1 MLNTKYQSSMPSTSE
16 EKNFEDEIL
25 CSYVPFCDLP
35 HRVGPILTPGASSK
49 HLNKLGR
56 GPLEDAKYEIPNMK
70 ALALT
75 VWEKKI
81 FKNFLLYL
89 YVKSENPQH
98 RTNFYSR
105 AII

>member
-1 MLNTKYQSSMPSTSE
+1 MML
-16 EKNFEDEIL
+16 
-25 CSYVPFCDLP
+25 
-35 HRVGPILTPGASSK
+35 H
-49 HLNKLGR
+49 
-56 GPLEDAKYEIPNMK
+56 AKYKNSSPYGLGQED
-70 ALALT
+70 
-75 VWEKKI
+75 